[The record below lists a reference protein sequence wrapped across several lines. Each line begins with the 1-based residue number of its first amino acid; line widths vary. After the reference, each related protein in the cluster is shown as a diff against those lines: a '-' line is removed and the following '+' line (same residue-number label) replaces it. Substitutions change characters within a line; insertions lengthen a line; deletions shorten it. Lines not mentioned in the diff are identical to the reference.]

1 MAKTTAKTKEGLQD
15 LQRTIQQMMDKYFSP
30 KEISIPPDVR
40 ATLEPNARAFHLG
53 DCLVIVGHSK
63 NGWHL
68 SISHPTRYPTW
79 DEIKEA
85 RYRLTPH
92 NVTMAMI
99 LPPRAEYVNLHEN
112 CFHLWE
118 IEDPRKKLVVASG

>member
-1 MAKTTAKTKEGLQD
+1 MRQLQEV
-15 LQRTIQQMMDKYFSP
+15 Q
-30 KEISIPPDVR
+30 IPLHLRP
-40 ATLEPNARAFHLG
+40 LIEPNARAFRLG
-53 DCLVIVGHSK
+53 ECLVIVGHSED
-63 NGWHL
+63 GWHL

-99 LPPRAEYVNLHEN
+99 LPPPDEYVNLHEN

-118 IEDPRKKLVVASG
+118 IEAPKPKRLVIAR